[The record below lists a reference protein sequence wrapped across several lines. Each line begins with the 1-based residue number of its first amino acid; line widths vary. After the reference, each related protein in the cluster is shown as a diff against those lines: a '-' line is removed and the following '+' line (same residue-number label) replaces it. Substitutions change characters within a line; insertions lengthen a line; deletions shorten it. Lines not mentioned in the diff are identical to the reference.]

1 LTREVLLIKKAEI
14 DTTRA
19 DAAQQIKS
27 SKNIQKLQKE
37 EKMKDT
43 FRKLFGAAGAV
54 AMAGLLVVAAPAGAA
69 STDERIKALEAELQQ
84 LKTDQQRVEKDQS
97 QMQSDALA
105 AKMKMPSI
113 RYRNGRGLTFRGAD
127 RSWQFTMGAKV
138 QAQMALFPDRGD
150 DSELAQGGMAL
161 RHMENDTY
169 FRLLNGLY
177 EFGLTAD
184 FSGGRQA
191 ASVKSERFR
200 INLNNFSP
208 YYPKICVLLLCNGT
222 QSPHNRVSSSG
233 GATLERAPA
242 FDNRFSTFG
251 GKGVGLTWER
261 VPVGNMRVDRLS
273 LSYQSNGSMS
283 NDNYYDFEQRSGL
296 KGFLVGAI
304 VKPFAKHKDMYAKG
318 LRVGFTFV
326 NELAE
331 NTRMRVRTR
340 NRFARET
347 VFDIRAVSGGY
358 TYVEPWID
366 WSGGPWHLGYTW
378 GRHDG
383 ENKGGADAVINTNT
397 IETGVYVWGPKGF
410 LSGSRNGGWRLTYTH
425 NRTDMDKGGFAGT
438 GKVRENRY
446 TENILMLRWYQRS
459 NIAYSIEYQNNHV
472 NRLDKANPDI
482 GVDDAAAGG
491 RHQVFT
497 LATLVEF

>member
-1 LTREVLLIKKAEI
+1 
-14 DTTRA
+14 
-19 DAAQQIKS
+19 
-27 SKNIQKLQKE
+27 
-37 EKMKDT
+37 
-43 FRKLFGAAGAV
+43 
-54 AMAGLLVVAAPAGAA
+54 
-69 STDERIKALEAELQQ
+69 
-84 LKTDQQRVEKDQS
+84 
-97 QMQSDALA
+97 MQSDALA

-138 QAQMALFPDRGD
+138 QAQMAFFPDRGD

-184 FSGGRQA
+184 FGGGRQA

-251 GKGVGLTWER
+251 GKGVGLTWEK
-261 VPVGNMRVDRLS
+261 VPVGNMRVDRFS

-283 NDNYYDFEQRSGL
+283 NDNYYDFNQRSGL

-340 NRFARET
+340 NRFNRQT
-347 VFDIRAVSGGY
+347 VFDIKGDSEAPKLNIAKGIVERTLDIPGEGVGKY

-378 GRHDG
+378 GRHTG
-383 ENKGGADAVINTNT
+383 ENKGGADAVITTNI

-472 NRLDKANPDI
+472 NRLDRANPNI
-482 GVDDAAAGG
+482 GVDDAAGGG

-497 LATLVEF
+497 LAALVEF

>member
-1 LTREVLLIKKAEI
+1 
-14 DTTRA
+14 
-19 DAAQQIKS
+19 
-27 SKNIQKLQKE
+27 
-37 EKMKDT
+37 MKDT
-43 FRKLFGAAGAV
+43 FRKLFGAASAV
-54 AMAGLLVVAAPAGAA
+54 AMVGLFVVAAPAGVAG
-69 STDERIKALEAELQQ
+69 TDERIKALETELQQ
-84 LKTDQQRVEKDQS
+84 LKADQQRAEKEQS
-97 QMQSDALA
+97 QVRADALA

-113 RYRNGRGLTFRGAD
+113 RYRNGRGLTFRAAD

-138 QAQMALFPDRGD
+138 QAQMGFFPDRGD
-150 DSELAQGGMAL
+150 DSDLAQGGMAL

-169 FRLLNGLY
+169 FRLHNGLY

-184 FSGGRQA
+184 FGGGREA

-200 INLNNFSP
+200 INLNNWSP

-251 GKGVGLTWER
+251 GKGVGLNWER
-261 VPVGNMRVDRLS
+261 VPVGNMRVDRFS
-273 LSYQSNGSMS
+273 LSYLSNGSMS
-283 NDNYYDFEQRSGL
+283 NDNYYDFEQRSNL
-296 KGFLVGAI
+296 KGFLVGTI

-340 NRFARET
+340 NRFNRET
-347 VFDIRAVSGGY
+347 VFDIPAVSGKY

-378 GRHDG
+378 GRHTG
-383 ENKGGADAVINTNT
+383 ENKGDTDAVITTNT

-425 NRTDMDKGGFAGT
+425 NRTEMDKGGFANPGE
-438 GKVRENRY
+438 VRGNRY
-446 TENILMLRWYQRS
+446 TENILMLRWYQQR
-459 NIAYSIEYQNNHV
+459 NITYSLEYQNNHV
-472 NRLDKANPDI
+472 NRLDNANQNI
-482 GVDDAAAGG
+482 GVDDAAEGG

-497 LATLVEF
+497 LATLFEF